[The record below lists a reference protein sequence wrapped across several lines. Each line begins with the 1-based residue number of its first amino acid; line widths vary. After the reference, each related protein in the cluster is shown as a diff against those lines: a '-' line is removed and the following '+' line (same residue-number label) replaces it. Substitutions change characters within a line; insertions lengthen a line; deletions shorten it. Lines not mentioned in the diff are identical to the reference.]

1 MGKMSCW
8 ICWYGLGK
16 AGFILSPSSA
26 DSACTSLAMFR
37 HLWIHVLNYINNW
50 TILVQSWCFSV
61 QMRFQSLQ
69 RLCLR
74 INSQKSIVVA
84 EAQHILLW
92 VQKTFQC
99 TYHLLVES
107 WGKVVGVWFGSSWA
121 EQMCICLLQA
131 RQLSIIF
138 RFSVTSSTSRDRRSG
153 TCMAN
158 GTAR

>member
-1 MGKMSCW
+1 
-8 ICWYGLGK
+8 
-16 AGFILSPSSA
+16 
-26 DSACTSLAMFR
+26 
-37 HLWIHVLNYINNW
+37 
-50 TILVQSWCFSV
+50 
-61 QMRFQSLQ
+61 MRFQSLQ

-107 WGKVVGVWFGSSWA
+107 WGKVVGVWFGSSLA

-138 RFSVTSSTSRDRRSG
+138 RFSVISSTSRDRRSG
-153 TCMAN
+153 TCMAK
-158 GTAR
+158 GTLKSQISLLPARGDRVWLLQGTMFGHRVHGSCIYCLPWMSLLRRLDKKLNLCGKGLWWVYCLLS